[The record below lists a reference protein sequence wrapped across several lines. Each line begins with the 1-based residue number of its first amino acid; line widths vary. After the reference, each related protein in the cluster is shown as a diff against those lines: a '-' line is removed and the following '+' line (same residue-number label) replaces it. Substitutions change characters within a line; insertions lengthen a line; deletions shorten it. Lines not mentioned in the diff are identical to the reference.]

1 METCAMKILR
11 LVDLVPTFRSLCS
24 IAAPAFTNGKSWVPA
39 NLLILVPLADLKSLK
54 GTRRLRCRDFRSAVL
69 AAAMCVSL
77 AAAASAQTTLRIGLA
92 EDPDVLDPSI
102 GRTYV
107 GRIVFA
113 SLCDKLFDIDE
124 KLNIVPQLALS
135 YETSAG
141 GKEMT
146 IKLRPGVKFHDGEP
160 FDAEAAKFS
169 LDRHLT
175 LPTSFRK
182 PELAALDHVDV
193 IDPLTVRLVLKTPFS
208 PLISQLTDRA
218 GMMVSPK
225 AAKQAGEKF
234 GLHPVCAGPY
244 KFVERVQQD
253 RIVFEK
259 FADYWNKDNIFIDR
273 MVFLPIVDAT
283 VRLANLKSGGLD
295 LIERVLATDIKD
307 VRADS
312 NLKLS
317 TALEL
322 GYQGITLNIGHDKA
336 KGPLSQSAKVRQA
349 LDLSIDREAI
359 NQVVFNGEFLPG
371 NQWVNPEHPYYQK
384 AFPVHP
390 RNIEKAKALLKEAGV
405 ALPVTVDFMVPK
417 NAEGEAV
424 AQVVQSMAAE
434 AGIDMKIRVIEFA
447 TSLKQ
452 AEAGEYQAYLLAWSG
467 RIDPDGNSYVF
478 LHSDAPQNNAAW
490 KNSEADKAL
499 DDARL
504 VSDMAQR
511 KAIYEKLTR
520 AEMEDQAILYIY
532 HRRILIAHTARLEGY
547 RQMPD
552 GLVRVVGLKLK

>member
-1 METCAMKILR
+1 M
-11 LVDLVPTFRSLCS
+11 
-24 IAAPAFTNGKSWVPA
+24 
-39 NLLILVPLADLKSLK
+39 
-54 GTRRLRCRDFRSAVL
+54 
-69 AAAMCVSL
+69 SL
-77 AAAASAQTTLRIGLA
+77 AGSVDAQTTLRIGLA

-102 GRTYV
+102 ARTYV

-113 SLCDKLFDIDE
+113 SFCDKLFDIDE

-135 YETSAG
+135 HETSAD

-175 LPTSFRK
+175 LPASFRK
-182 PELAALDHVDV
+182 PELAALDHVEIV
-193 IDPLTVRLVLKTPFS
+193 DPLTIKLVLKTPFS
-208 PLISQLTDRA
+208 PLIAQLTDRA

-225 AAKQAGEKF
+225 AAKEEGDKF

-273 MVFLPIVDAT
+273 VVFQPIVDAT

-312 NLKLS
+312 RLKLS

-322 GYQGITLNIGHDKA
+322 GYLGLTINIANDKN
-336 KGPLSQSAKVRQA
+336 KGALSQSEKVRQA

-359 NQVVFNGEFLPG
+359 NQVVFNGEFTPG
-371 NQWVNPEHPYYQK
+371 NQWVSPEHPYYQK
-384 AFPVHP
+384 AFPVP
-390 RNIEKAKALLKEAGV
+390 RRDIARAKALLKESGA
-405 ALPVTVDFMVPK
+405 ALPISVDLMVPK
-417 NAEGEAV
+417 GAENEAV

-434 AGIDMKIRVIEFA
+434 AGFDLKIRVIEFA
-447 TSLKQ
+447 TSFKQ
-452 AEAGEYQAYLLAWSG
+452 AQAGEFQAFLIGWSG

-478 LHSDAPQNNAAW
+478 LHTKAPQNDGGYSNPD
-490 KNSEADKAL
+490 ADKAL
-499 DDARL
+499 EDARL
-504 VSDMAQR
+504 VTDPAQR
-511 KAIYEKLTR
+511 KAIYEKLTKIVLND
-520 AEMEDQAILYIY
+520 EPLIYLY
-532 HRRILIAHTARLEGY
+532 HRKLLIAHTTRLEGY
-547 RQMPD
+547 KQMPD

>member
-1 METCAMKILR
+1 MKVWRLLTVTIL
-11 LVDLVPTFRSLCS
+11 
-24 IAAPAFTNGKSWVPA
+24 
-39 NLLILVPLADLKSLK
+39 LLLSM
-54 GTRRLRCRDFRSAVL
+54 G
-69 AAAMCVSL
+69 
-77 AAAASAQTTLRIGLA
+77 ASVHAETTLRIGLA
-92 EDPDVLDPSI
+92 EDPDILDPTMA
-102 GRTYV
+102 RTYV
-107 GRIVFA
+107 GRIVFSA
-113 SLCDKLFDIDE
+113 VCDKLFDIDE
-124 KLNIVPQLALS
+124 KLNIVPQLGLS
-135 YETSAG
+135 YETSAD
-141 GKEMT
+141 GKEVT
-146 IKLRPGVKFHDGEP
+146 IRLRPNVKFHDGEP
-160 FDAEAAKFS
+160 LDAEAAKFS
-169 LDRHLT
+169 LERHLNF
-175 LPTSFRK
+175 PGSFRK
-182 PELAALDHVDV
+182 PELASLDHVDV
-193 IDPLTVRLVLKTPFS
+193 IDPLTVKLVLKSPFS
-208 PLISQLTDRA
+208 PLIAQLTDRA

-225 AAKQAGEKF
+225 AAKAAGDKF

-259 FADYWNKDNIFIDR
+259 FADYWNKDNVFIDR
-273 MVFLPIVDAT
+273 VVFLPIVDAT

-317 TALEL
+317 TAIEL

-390 RNIEKAKALLKEAGV
+390 RNIEKAKTLLKEVGV
-405 ALPVTVDFMVPK
+405 ALPATVDFMVPK
-417 NAEGEAV
+417 GAETEAV

-434 AGIDMKIRVIEFA
+434 AGIDMKIRVTEFA

-478 LHSDAPQNNAAW
+478 LHSDAPQDYSAW
-490 KNSEADKAL
+490 KNPQADKAL
-499 DDARL
+499 DGARL
-504 VSDMAQR
+504 VTDMAQR